1 MKTWMI
7 ALFFVALKTGAYAQS
22 IDDAQNNAFRDA
34 SQLASLLS
42 AGDGISAASMIH
54 PNALAA
60 LGGSQR
66 VATVFSTGTQVAKE
80 KGITIAVS
88 IPSPPEKVEKVGS
101 RLFAI
106 VKVRTL
112 LNSSR
117 GNGDLDSFWLGV
129 SEDSGAKWFFV
140 IFPNASDAAND
151 AKTLFP
157 EGTGD
162 LVFPTPS
169 N

>member
-1 MKTWMI
+1 MI
-7 ALFFVALKTGAYAQS
+7 AFLLLMALKTGAYAQP
-22 IDDAQNNAFRDA
+22 IDDAQNYAFRDA
-34 SQLASLLS
+34 RQLASLLS
-42 AGDGISAASMIH
+42 AGDGINAASMIH

-60 LGGSQR
+60 LGGPQR
-66 VATVFSTGTQVAKE
+66 VATVFSTGHQVAKE

-88 IPSPPEKVEKVGS
+88 IPSPPEKTEKVGS

-106 VKVRTL
+106 IRVGTQ
-112 LNSSR
+112 LNSSS
-117 GNGDLDSFWLGV
+117 GNTALDSFWLGV
-129 SEDSGAKWFFV
+129 SEDNGAKWFFV
-140 IFPNASDAAND
+140 IFPNASNAAID